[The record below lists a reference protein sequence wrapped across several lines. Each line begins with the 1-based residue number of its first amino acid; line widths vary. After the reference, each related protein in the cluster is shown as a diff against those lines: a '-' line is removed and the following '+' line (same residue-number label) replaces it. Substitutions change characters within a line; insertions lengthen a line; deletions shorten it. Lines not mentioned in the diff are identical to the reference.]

1 MFDLLL
7 ISALLPFAFAQE
19 IPIFDEPYAPIFFDK
34 PVYSWTDKIKMK
46 IIAPSW
52 NSNKNQIDSIGNSE
66 SHSIKISSRTH
77 TLENYKFTETDTSSG
92 VFTGEIILTGFS
104 HDVDGDGISDTNPST
119 RGSGPTDGF
128 LQTERDTSISV
139 SFEFADGVVLVESV
153 PIDWNKG
160 TIEFSKKNFYFDDLI
175 EIKIIDADMNLNP
188 ESIDRIS
195 FTVFSDSDNGG
206 LLLDAIETDE
216 NSARFYYSIQLT
228 ENSSSGNQLH
238 YEIGDSIYVK
248 YDDYTLPNPFSI
260 SDNIEI
266 IDTAIIENPTAPI
279 NRISSN
285 PVQLVNNLGS
295 PLKSITSNQQIQI
308 VGQIENK
315 QEFNQNFIYI
325 FQVKN
330 SMDYVES
337 ISWIQGELSGFQKLD
352 LSQSW
357 IPENP
362 GKYQIESFVWNSFND
377 FLPLSDSSINIVLV
391 EWNSFIIFEY
401 GFQ

>member
-1 MFDLLL
+1 MLDLLL
-7 ISALLPFAFAQE
+7 ISALLPFAFGQE

-66 SHSIKISSRTH
+66 SHSIKISSRSH

-92 VFTGEIILTGFS
+92 VFTGEIILSGFS

-153 PIDWNKG
+153 PINWNKG

-238 YEIGDSIYVK
+238 SQIGDKIYVK

-285 PVQLVNNLGS
+285 PIQLVNNLGS

-337 ISWIQGELSGFQKLD
+337 ISWVQGELSGFQKLD

-391 EWNSFIIFEY
+391 E
-401 GFQ
+401 